1 MPFRKIVLT
10 VLLPVACVL
19 FTGCPPPGNPQ
30 PQPIPSVPL
39 IGLSSVFHDFGQE
52 DNIWTFEVW
61 NAGDPGTTLDFSL
74 FPSPNWIGVEP
85 AAGSSTGPEDRTVV
99 TVTVNRDAL
108 TKATFSGV
116 IRVTSENAS
125 AKTVTLSVTD
135 NAGVEFIDLGR
146 FSPAHRTPS
155 HVQYLFS
162 LVDQNGQPVAIP
174 ETELAAQLEVE
185 IRENGQPID
194 PVESA
199 AIVHTIQNVELDVAL
214 VLDFSQSMAATG
226 TGIDTMIDGAE
237 LLANGLAETHRM
249 AAVEF
254 HDRTPETGFSVLQ
267 GFTSNKSAVVQAV
280 DDFAQSGVING
291 FSTVWDAANLAL
303 DLFPATVDP
312 SRLGILVFLTDG
324 VDNSSITTP
333 EELTAKAQDRKVR
346 LFPIGVGEVPL
357 ARALVL
363 DDLAKATG
371 GLYLAAQELSDLLDQ
386 FDQIRRE
393 VNGTYLLSYVTPKQ
407 TGEVAVEIDMAVQG
421 IPVETSISGTV
432 DAAAI
437 FGNDLHGVLGF
448 SEGSIIDDQ
457 GRVFIRAD
465 HIPRN
470 ISKLRFHLSNPLL
483 DSVALV
489 TPEEGGLLAGWTAP
503 ALTKQGFWEITG
515 PALAFGDFGPLFR
528 IELSAVSGD
537 AVQLTYQQD
546 NSIYAGG
553 LRFFGGDE
561 TEVLET
567 GDWRKYAAVPASAE
581 SALRGVLTLT
591 PAHNAEEQTGEVVAA
606 TNGAPRF
613 VTALRFKVDVES
625 AYMIELGEML
635 AGWSVPEMDA
645 DGFWLTTG
653 PELAAGTAGTLLT
666 LRFEGIAE
674 PPLPLTFT
682 FDNSVLGNGAVF
694 HGGNINAMDLEG
706 LWTADIV
713 IGTGTP
719 PDEEP
724 AEDGTQG

>member
-1 MPFRKIVLT
+1 MPFRKIMLSVF
-10 VLLPVACVL
+10 LPVAGVL
-19 FTGCPPPGNPQ
+19 FAGCPPPGNPQ
-30 PQPIPSVPL
+30 PQPIPAVPL
-39 IGLSSVFHDFGQE
+39 IGLSSAFHDFGQE
-52 DNIWTFEVW
+52 ENVWTFEVW
-61 NAGDPGTTLDFSL
+61 NAGAPGTTLDFSL
-74 FPSPNWIGVEP
+74 FPSPNWITVEP
-85 AAGSSTGPEDRTVV
+85 AAGSSTGPEDRELV
-99 TVTVNRDAL
+99 TVSVNRHAL

-116 IRVTSENAS
+116 IRVTASNVS

-135 NAGVEFIDLGR
+135 NTGIEHIDIGR
-146 FSPAHRTPS
+146 FSPAHRAPS

-162 LVDQNGQPVAIP
+162 LVDQNDQPIVIP
-174 ETELAAQLEVE
+174 ETELGARLGVD

-199 AIVHTIQNVELDVAL
+199 AIVHTIQNVELEVAL
-214 VLDFSQSMAATG
+214 VLDFSQSMAAAG
-226 TGIDTMIDGAE
+226 TGIDTMIDGVE

-254 HDRTPETGFSVLQ
+254 HDRTPETGFTVLQ
-267 GFTSNKSAVVQAV
+267 EFTSNKGAVVQAV
-280 DDFAQSGVING
+280 DDFAQSGVVSG

-303 DLFPATVDP
+303 DLFPAVVDP

-333 EELTAKAQDRKVR
+333 EDLAAKAQARKVR

-371 GLYLAAQELSDLLDQ
+371 GLYLAAQELGDLLDQ

-393 VNGTYLLSYVTPKQ
+393 VDGTYLLSYVTPKQ
-407 TGEVAVEIDMAVQG
+407 TGEVAVEIEMAVQETA
-421 IPVETSISGTV
+421 VESIISDSF
-432 DAAAI
+432 DASAI

-448 SEGSIIDDQ
+448 SEGSIIEGQ

-470 ISKLRFHLSNPLL
+470 ISKLRFHLSSPSL
-483 DSVALV
+483 DAVALV
-489 TPEEGGLLAGWTAP
+489 APDEGGLLAGWTPP
-503 ALTKQGFWEITG
+503 ALTKQGFWETTG

-528 IELSAVSGD
+528 IELSGIQGD
-537 AVQLTYQQD
+537 ALQMICQQD
-546 NSIYAGG
+546 NSIYTGG

-561 TEVLET
+561 SEILET
-567 GDWRKYAAVPASAE
+567 GDWRTYVAVPASTA
-581 SALRGVLTLT
+581 SALRSVLTLT
-591 PAHNAEEQTGEVVAA
+591 PAHDAEEQTGEVVAA
-606 TNGAPRF
+606 TDGAPRF

-625 AYMIELGEML
+625 AYAIELGEIL
-635 AGWSVPEMDA
+635 AGWSAPEMDA

-653 PELAAGTAGTLLT
+653 PELAAGTAGNLVT

-682 FDNSVLGNGAVF
+682 FDSGVLGNGAVL
-694 HGGNINAMDLEG
+694 HGGNLHEVDLDG
-706 LWTADIV
+706 LWTADLE
-713 IGTGTP
+713 IGTAAP

-724 AEDGTQG
+724 GDGSDL